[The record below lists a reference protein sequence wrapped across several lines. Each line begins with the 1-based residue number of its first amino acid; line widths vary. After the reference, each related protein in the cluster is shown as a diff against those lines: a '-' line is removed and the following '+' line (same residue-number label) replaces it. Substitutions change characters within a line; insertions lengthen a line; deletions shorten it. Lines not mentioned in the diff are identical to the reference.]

1 MNRSLALLALLSATM
16 FAACG
21 GTQTKNDAAMAD
33 KSATHE
39 TKAPAAQTPAAQTP
53 AAQTPAAQTPATQAP
68 ATPAATEHAVATTES
83 GQATEGEIVL
93 TGTTGCGHCNFHK
106 TESCAVGLQTADG
119 HIYVIDGVGED
130 TEVWN
135 QRFAGKK
142 MMVKGT
148 MAAAQKDGLDHVQM
162 ASYEWV
168 EQP

>member
-39 TKAPAAQTPAAQTP
+39 TKTPAAQTP
-53 AAQTPAAQTPATQAP
+53 AAQTPAVQTPA
-68 ATPAATEHAVATTES
+68 PAATGEMAATTES
-83 GQATEGEIVL
+83 GQAAAGEIVL

-142 MMVKGT
+142 MTLKGT